1 MGQQRRAV
9 VPRRFVRLGD
19 DVVAL
24 ERRQRNRRDV
34 VDVQA
39 GGELMKVVAD
49 LLELFT
55 VPADQVHLVDREN
68 DVADAKQR
76 RQERVAARLL
86 QQPVAG
92 ID

>member
-1 MGQQRRAV
+1 M
-9 VPRRFVRLGD
+9 
-19 DVVAL
+19 
-24 ERRQRNRRDV
+24 
-34 VDVQA
+34 DVQA